1 MDWNSFLIGMA
12 VGMLCAWFVCD
23 LVINYLK
30 ELTMTTTDIF
40 IIGMYLTSI
49 VGTVVIMSSIFWFI
63 DSLIKMYNSRS
74 LNVKK
79 MIAEDGTEWLVG
91 YIDEFPGYKKL
102 F

>member
-1 MDWNSFLIGMA
+1 MA
-12 VGMLCAWFVCD
+12 VLKVSSTVKVCSPNPK
-23 LVINYLK
+23 V
-30 ELTMTTTDIF
+30 EQMTTTDIF

-49 VGTVVIMSSIFWFI
+49 VGTVVILSSVFWII
-63 DSLIKMYNSRS
+63 DTLARFYNRPKIKT
-74 LNVKK
+74 